1 MTDTSHD
8 EAITVSEYYFNAAE
22 TFFLEFLT
30 QVESSQFKNHI
41 VNQITIRFISLLTN
55 MNSKDD
61 REKSITIDFIE
72 TINTTF
78 TDKTADLKLSSM
90 NSIKHIKLIHQFAAS
105 EINIIMSQ
113 NSMSAL
119 LNNKILIE
127 AMIIETILSEHTK
140 NENIDQ
146 ISIMLSTKFFKLNH

>member
-90 NSIKHIKLIHQFAAS
+90 NLIKCIKLICQFATLKM
-105 EINIIMSQ
+105 NIIMSQ
-113 NSMSAL
+113 NSVFTS
-119 LNNKILIE
+119 LNNKILTE
-127 AMIIETILSEHTK
+127 AMIIETILSEHTE

-146 ISIMLSTKFFKLNH
+146 VLIMSSAKFFKLNH